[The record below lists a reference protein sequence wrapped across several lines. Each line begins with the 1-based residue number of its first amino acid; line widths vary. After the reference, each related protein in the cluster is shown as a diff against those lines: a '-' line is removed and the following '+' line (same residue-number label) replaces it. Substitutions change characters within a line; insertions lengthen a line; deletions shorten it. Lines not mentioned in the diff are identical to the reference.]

1 MPQPRRTSSGRSQP
15 SRSSGGAKRST
26 ARSGGGAKRS
36 TARSSG
42 GVAKRASGGG
52 AKRSSSGGAKRGATS
67 QRKAASSARKP
78 AARKAAS
85 QRKTTAR
92 KSTAR
97 KTTARKSTSQRKA
110 PARSAAASSR
120 ASGLEPQ
127 LRRGL
132 TAVREMLSRGVVLSG
147 ERLQET
153 MDDAVQRGR
162 VTRSDAEDL
171 VQRLL
176 DLGRRQ
182 TEDVL
187 SDLEQL
193 LGRGARGGDV
203 VASARQVGERAR
215 ARVGSA
221 AKQARSGPGD
231 RVLREVDRARRAA
244 GIGQTFPILG
254 YEDLS
259 AAQVSSRLGD
269 LTPAELRKVRDH
281 ERRHANRKSVLDSI
295 ETKLR

>member
-1 MPQPRRTSSGRSQP
+1 MPQPRRTSSGRSQS

-36 TARSSG
+36 AARSSG
-42 GVAKRASGGG
+42 GAAKRASGGG

-78 AARKAAS
+78 AARKSAS

-97 KTTARKSTSQRKA
+97 KSTARKATSQRRA
-110 PARSAAASSR
+110 PARSAASSG
-120 ASGLEPQ
+120 AGGLEPQ

-162 VTRSDAEDL
+162 VTRTDAEDL

>member
-1 MPQPRRTSSGRSQP
+1 MPQPRRSSSGRSQG
-15 SRSSGGAKRST
+15 SRSSGGAT
-26 ARSGGGAKRS
+26 RS

-42 GVAKRASGGG
+42 GAAKRSSGGGAKRASGGA
-52 AKRSSSGGAKRGATS
+52 AKRSSGSAAKRSATS
-67 QRKAASSARKP
+67 QRKAASGGARKP
-78 AARKAAS
+78 AARKPAA
-85 QRKTTAR
+85 RKTAAR

-97 KTTARKSTSQRKA
+97 KPAARKSTSQRKA
-110 PARSAAASSR
+110 APRRAATSR
-120 ASGLEPQ
+120 AGGIEPNLRKGLSS
-127 LRRGL
+127 
-132 TAVREMLSRGVVLSG
+132 VREMLTRGVVLTG

-153 MDDAVQRGR
+153 MDEAVERGR

-176 DLGRRQ
+176 ELGRKQ

-221 AKQARSGPGD
+221 AKQARTVTAGD

-244 GIGQTFPILG
+244 GLGQSFPILG
-254 YEDLS
+254 YDDLS
-259 AAQVSSRLGD
+259 AAQVTGRLGD

-281 ERRHANRKSVLDSI
+281 ERRHANRKSVLDSV
-295 ETKLR
+295 EAKLQ